1 MSHGQT
7 LTIDSARETHIWQLL
22 YSQFGIPKLAGFRFL
37 KSGRK
42 RIRLISDAAF
52 ALLSEL
58 PYTGTTGL
66 YIGEYSPTAFRLSM
80 DGAQLL
86 GTHAT
91 KQIVQLTR
99 LQAETWLR
107 GESVNYEDD
116 RRGYVIVTHN
126 DTILGCGSL
135 SHGILRSYVPK
146 IRRLNRKKDQSG
158 GKKP

>member
-1 MSHGQT
+1 MSHAKS
-7 LTIDSARETHIWQLL
+7 LTIDPELEAHIWQLL
-22 YSQFGIPKLAGFRFL
+22 YSQFGIPKLAGYRFL

-42 RIRLISDAAF
+42 RIRLISNAAF

-66 YIGEYSPTAFRLSM
+66 YLGEYSPTAFRLSM

-86 GTHAT
+86 GDHAT
-91 KQIVQLTR
+91 KQIVRLTAR
-99 LQAETWLR
+99 QAEAWLR

-126 DTILGCGSL
+126 GTILGCGSI
-135 SHGILRSYVPK
+135 SHGTLRSYVPK
-146 IRRLNRKKDQSG
+146 IRRPQRQIGQSG
-158 GKKP
+158 EENP